1 MGSVMA
7 ISSLRILLVSGL
19 AVTLPVMSTFAAPN
33 LDVGQAANCAAAMKI
48 KRDELPPGVRDAL
61 IYSKAADW
69 FSDVGRKVSP
79 EQFYKVEA
87 DYKKELMRAKANG
100 QASFSKAVTG
110 CRTFY
115 ETSSGDT

>member
-1 MGSVMA
+1 MA
-7 ISSLRILLVSGL
+7 NTCLRALLVIGA
-19 AVTLPVMSTFAAPN
+19 AVTLPVLSVSAASN

-69 FSDVGRKVSP
+69 FSRVGRDESP
-79 EQFYKVEA
+79 ADYGKIEA
-87 DYKKELMRAKANG
+87 DYKKKLLSEKSNG
-100 QASFSKAVTG
+100 RASFGKAVDG
-110 CRTFY
+110 CRTYY